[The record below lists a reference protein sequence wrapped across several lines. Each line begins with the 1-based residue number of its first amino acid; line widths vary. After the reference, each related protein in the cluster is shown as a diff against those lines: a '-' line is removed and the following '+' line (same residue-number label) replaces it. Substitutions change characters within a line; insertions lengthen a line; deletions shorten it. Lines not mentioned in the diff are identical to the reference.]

1 MPAANRM
8 TELLKLAQSVM
19 SEDRWPEAIRLLKQ
33 NSAPC
38 RKHWELLW
46 NLGCRYFKLVSRND
60 ARKYLA
66 RATKLATENHACNFN
81 RSENDQRE
89 VGNGG
94 HETRLPRCAELS
106 QVPDSR
112 RRLL

>member
-1 MPAANRM
+1 MPAANRT
-8 TELLKLAQSVM
+8 TELLKPAQSVM

-33 NSAPC
+33 TSALVE
-38 RKHWELLW
+38 KHRE
-46 NLGCRYFKLVSRND
+46 LGCCYFKLERMND

-66 RATKLATENHACNFN
+66 RATKLATENHACKFN

-94 HETRLPRCAELS
+94 HETRVPRCAEGS